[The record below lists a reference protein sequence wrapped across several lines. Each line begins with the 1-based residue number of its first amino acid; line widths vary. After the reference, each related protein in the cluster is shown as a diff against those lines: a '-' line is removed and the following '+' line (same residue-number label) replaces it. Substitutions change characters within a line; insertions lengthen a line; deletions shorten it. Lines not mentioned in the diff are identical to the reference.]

1 MHTLEDEPAPG
12 PTFKSARGDRRN
24 NIFVID
30 DTNIPIGTYEETY
43 PKVWMNNVKLLYIYI
58 YMYILIDIRMY
69 LYTCRKI
76 NN

>member
-43 PKVWMNNVKLLYIYI
+43 PKV
-58 YMYILIDIRMY
+58 
-69 LYTCRKI
+69 
-76 NN
+76 